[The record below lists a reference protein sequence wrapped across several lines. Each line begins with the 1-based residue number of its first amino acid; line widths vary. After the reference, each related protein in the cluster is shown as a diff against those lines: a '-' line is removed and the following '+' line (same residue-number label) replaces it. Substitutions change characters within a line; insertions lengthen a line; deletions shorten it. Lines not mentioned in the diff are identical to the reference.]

1 MKDID
6 LTGLE
11 VPTDTTTT
19 LAMLESN
26 PASVYRRLRRETPIV
41 RLAALGRIVFSKAD
55 DTHWIKSDT
64 EHFGCYDTT
73 TPMQR
78 AFRGHT
84 LMRKDG
90 PEHLRERHT
99 MAGAFTADTISSH
112 WRPEFENIVDELLDG
127 LPKHGTVDL
136 FTAFAN
142 PLAARYV
149 KLVLGL
155 ESATEE
161 QLLDWAPTL
170 IRGAMNAQFHA
181 DVFAR
186 CDTANDDMDA
196 CFQDMAHKHR
206 QTPNCSA
213 LSEMVNADEPL
224 PFSQIG
230 TNMRVCIAGSLVE
243 SRDGFLSTLIGIL
256 SDRDQKQFCVETN
269 AWRAACEE
277 GLRWIAPIQANA
289 RVVLKSTVIRGYRI
303 PEGETIMVLQASA
316 NHDEDI
322 WDEPDQFDAR
332 RTIKP
337 NQTFGNG
344 PHKCLG
350 SDLYKVLIADVV
362 LPRLFERFPQ
372 ISLQKPTDITF
383 HGFAFRGP
391 KSCCV
396 QLG

>member
-1 MKDID
+1 
-6 LTGLE
+6 
-11 VPTDTTTT
+11 
-19 LAMLESN
+19 MLETD
-26 PASVYRRLRRETPIV
+26 PASVYRRLRREAPVV

-55 DTHWIKSDT
+55 DTHRIKSDT

-90 PEHLRERHT
+90 PAHLEERHA
-99 MAGAFTADTISSH
+99 MAGAFTADIVKSQ
-112 WRPEFENIVDELLDG
+112 WRPGFESIVDELLDG
-127 LPKHGTVDL
+127 IPQSGSVNL
-136 FTAFAN
+136 FTEFAS
-142 PLAARYV
+142 PLATRYV

-155 ESATEE
+155 ESATEA
-161 QLLDWAPTL
+161 QLLDWATTL
-170 IRGAMNAQFHA
+170 IQGAMNAQFQS
-181 DVFAR
+181 DIFAR
-186 CDTANDDMDA
+186 CDAANDDMDA
-196 CFQDMAHKHR
+196 CFTEMAHRHR
-206 QTPNCSA
+206 QTPSKSV

-224 PFSQIG
+224 LFSQIA

-243 SRDGFLSTLIGIL
+243 SRDGLLSTLIGIL
-256 SDRDQKQFCVETN
+256 SDPKQKQYCMETN

-289 RVVLKSTVIRGYRI
+289 RVVLKSTEIRGFCI

-322 WDEPDQFDAR
+322 WDEPERFDAS
-332 RTIKP
+332 RTAKP

-350 SDLYKVLIADVV
+350 ADLYKVLIADVV
-362 LPRLFERFPQ
+362 LPKLFERFPQ
-372 ISLQKPTDITF
+372 MSLENPKDITF
-383 HGFAFRGP
+383 QGFAFRGP
-391 KSCCV
+391 NSCCV
-396 QLG
+396 DIG

>member
-1 MKDID
+1 MRDIEF
-6 LTGLE
+6 TGRD
-11 VPTDTTTT
+11 VPTDTETT
-19 LAMLESN
+19 LAMLESD

-41 RLAALGRIVFSKAD
+41 RLAALGRIIFSKAD
-55 DTHWIKSDT
+55 DTHRIKSDT

-90 PEHLRERHT
+90 PEHVRERNA
-99 MAGAFTADTISSH
+99 MAGAFTADTVKNH
-112 WRPEFENIVDELLDG
+112 WRPGFESIVDELLER
-127 LPKHGTVDL
+127 LPKQGTVDL
-136 FTAFAN
+136 FTEFAS

-155 ESATEE
+155 ESATEA

-170 IRGAMNAQFHA
+170 IQGAMNAQFHP
-181 DVFAR
+181 DVFAC

-196 CFQDMAHKHR
+196 CFRDMSHRHR
-206 QTPNCSA
+206 QTPNNSA
-213 LSEMVNADEPL
+213 LSVMVNADEPL

-256 SDRDQKQFCVETN
+256 SDPKQKQFCIETN

-289 RVVLKSTVIRGYRI
+289 RVVLKSTVIRGFCI
-303 PEGETIMVLQASA
+303 PKGETVMVLQASA

-322 WDEPDQFDAR
+322 WDEPERFDAS
-332 RTIKP
+332 RTVKP
-337 NQTFGNG
+337 NQTFGAG
-344 PHKCLG
+344 PHKCIG
-350 SDLYKVLIADVV
+350 ADLYKVLIADVV
-362 LPRLFERFPQ
+362 LPKLFERFPQ
-372 ISLQKPTDITF
+372 ISVENPTDITF

-396 QLG
+396 QFG

>member
-1 MKDID
+1 MKDIE
-6 LTGLE
+6 LTGRE
-11 VPTDTTTT
+11 VPTDTATT
-19 LAMLESN
+19 LAMLESD
-26 PASVYRRLRRETPIV
+26 PASVYRRLRRESPIV
-41 RLAALGRIVFSKAD
+41 RLEALGRIVFSKAD
-55 DTHWIKSDT
+55 DTHRIKSDT

-90 PEHLRERHT
+90 PEHLRERRA
-99 MAGAFTADTISSH
+99 MAGAFTADTITSH
-112 WRPEFENIVDELLDG
+112 WRPEIESIVDELLDG
-127 LPKHGTVDL
+127 LPQSGSVDL
-136 FTAFAN
+136 FTAFAS
-142 PLAARYV
+142 PLAAHYV

-155 ESATEE
+155 ESATEA

-170 IRGAMNAQFHA
+170 IQGAMNAQFNA

-196 CFQDMAHKHR
+196 CFNEMAHRYR
-206 QTPNCSA
+206 QTPNKSA
-213 LSEMVNADEPL
+213 LSEMVNGDEPL

-256 SDRDQKQFCVETN
+256 GDPKQKQFCVETN

-289 RVVLKSTVIRGYRI
+289 RVVLKSTVIRGFCI
-303 PEGETIMVLQASA
+303 PKGETVMVLQASA

-322 WDEPDQFDAR
+322 WEKPDQFDAR

-350 SDLYKVLIADVV
+350 SDLYKMLIADVV
-362 LPRLFERFPQ
+362 LPKLFERFPQ
-372 ISLQKPTDITF
+372 ISLEKPTDITF

-391 KSCCV
+391 KSCSV